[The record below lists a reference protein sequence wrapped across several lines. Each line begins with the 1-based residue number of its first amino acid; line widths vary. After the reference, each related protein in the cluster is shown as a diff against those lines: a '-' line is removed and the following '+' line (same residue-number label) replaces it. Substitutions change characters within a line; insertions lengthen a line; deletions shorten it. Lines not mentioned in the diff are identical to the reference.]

1 MLHHVTLRHTAE
13 SCPGRPG
20 NEDVIPC
27 VQKLDEILRQK
38 NIRAVGRY
46 ADPPGHVNFYI
57 LDAESAH
64 AIVEAIMESGLVAH
78 TTSEIR
84 AVLSMDD

>member
-20 NEDVIPC
+20 NEHVIPC
-27 VQKLDEILRQK
+27 VQKLDDVLRDK
-38 NIRAVGRY
+38 GIRVVARY
-46 ADPPGHVNFYI
+46 ADPPGHVNFYVV
-57 LDAESAH
+57 DAENAH
-64 AIVEAIMESGLVAH
+64 AIVDAIMESGLVAH

-84 AVLSMDD
+84 AVLSMDG